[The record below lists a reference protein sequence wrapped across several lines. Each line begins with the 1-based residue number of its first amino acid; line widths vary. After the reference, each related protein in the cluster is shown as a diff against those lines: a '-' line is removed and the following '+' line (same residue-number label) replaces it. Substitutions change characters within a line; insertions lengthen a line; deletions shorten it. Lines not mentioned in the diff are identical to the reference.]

1 MKIVVLS
8 GGSGNDAMV
17 KGLNSLNLGGGVI
30 RSKSNSQCL

>member
-17 KGLNSLNLGGGVI
+17 KGLNSLNLGGGYSI
-30 RSKSNSQCL
+30 